1 MSFKIIV
8 DSCCDLSPEVLS
20 TGVYQSIPLTIH
32 VGDSEFRDDET
43 LRTEVLV
50 DAMAMC
56 QEASHTACPAPA
68 EYLAAYEAA
77 EGDVYVVTLSALL
90 SGSHNSAWQAA
101 QIFREEHPDRNIHV
115 FNSCSASAGETHIA
129 LTLSRLASSGMP
141 FGEVVAEM
149 DRRIAQMNTLFVLE
163 NLDVLRKAGRLTRVQ
178 SLVTGALRV
187 KLVMGSTP
195 QGEIMRHGQA
205 LSIKQALNKLC
216 AIMAADQRHRGR
228 LLCISHCLCR
238 ERAEYL
244 RALAFKTCDFAD
256 VRIEE
261 ARGISSFYANSGGI
275 VAAY

>member
-8 DSCCDLSPEVLS
+8 DSCCDLSPDLLS
-20 TGVYQSIPLTIH
+20 AGPFYSVPLTIH
-32 VGDSEFRDDET
+32 VGDSEFRDDER
-43 LRTEVLV
+43 LNTEQLV

-56 QEASHTACPAPA
+56 QQASTTSCPSPA
-68 EYLAAYEAA
+68 DYLAAYEAA
-77 EGDVYVVTLSALL
+77 EGDIYVVTLSALL

-101 QIFREEHPDRNIHV
+101 QLFREDHPDRNIHV

-129 LTLSRLASSGMP
+129 LTLAKLARTEMS
-141 FGEVVAEM
+141 FDQVVAEM
-149 DRRIAQMNTLFVLE
+149 ERRIAPMNTLFVLE
-163 NLDVLRKAGRLTRVQ
+163 NLDILRKAGRLTRVQ

-205 LSIKQALNKLC
+205 LSIKQALSKLC
-216 AIMAADQRHRGR
+216 SIMAADERHRGQ

-261 ARGISSFYANSGGI
+261 TRGISSFYANSGGI

>member
-1 MSFKIIV
+1 MGFKIIV
-8 DSCCDLSPEVLS
+8 DSCCDLNRDLLQSGL
-20 TGVYQSIPLTIH
+20 YQSIPLTIH

-43 LRTEVLV
+43 LNTEQLA

-56 QEASHTACPAPA
+56 PTASHTACPAPA
-68 EYLAAYEAA
+68 EYLAAYEQAG
-77 EGDVYVVTLSALL
+77 GDIYVVTLSALL

-129 LTLSRLASSGMP
+129 LALTRLASSGMP
-141 FGEVVAEM
+141 FDRVVAEM
-149 DRRIAQMNTLFVLE
+149 ERRITQMNTLFVLE
-163 NLDVLRKAGRLTRVQ
+163 NLDTLRKAGRLTRVQ

-205 LSIKQALNKLC
+205 LSIKQALSKLC
-216 AIMAADQRHRGR
+216 AIMAADPRHRGR
-228 LLCISHCLCR
+228 LLCISHCLCQ

-244 RALAFKTCDFAD
+244 RTLALKTCDFSD
-256 VRIEE
+256 VRID
-261 ARGISSFYANSGGI
+261 ATRGISTFYANTGGI
-275 VAAY
+275 VTAY

>member
-8 DSCCDLSPEVLS
+8 DSCCDLSPDVLS
-20 TGVYQSIPLTIH
+20 SGVYQSIPLTIH

-43 LRTEVLV
+43 LRTEQLV

-77 EGDVYVVTLSALL
+77 QGDVYVVTLSALL

-129 LTLSRLASSGMP
+129 LALSKLASSGMP

-244 RALAFKTCDFAD
+244 RTLAFKTCDFAD

>member
-8 DSCCDLSPEVLS
+8 DSCCDLSPDLLS
-20 TGVYQSIPLTIH
+20 SGPFHSVPLTIH
-32 VGDSEFRDDET
+32 VGDSEFRDDER
-43 LRTEVLV
+43 LNTEQLV

-56 QEASHTACPAPA
+56 QQASTTSCPSPA

-77 EGDVYVVTLSALL
+77 QGDIYVVTLSALL

-129 LTLSRLASSGMP
+129 LALSKLASSGMP

>member
-129 LTLSRLASSGMP
+129 LALSKLASSGMP

-244 RALAFKTCDFAD
+244 RTLAFKPCDFAD

>member
-129 LTLSRLASSGMP
+129 LALSKLASSGMP

-244 RALAFKTCDFAD
+244 RALAFKTCDFAA

-261 ARGISSFYANSGGI
+261 TRGISSFYANSGGI

>member
-129 LTLSRLASSGMP
+129 LALSKLASSGMP

-238 ERAEYL
+238 ERA
-244 RALAFKTCDFAD
+244 
-256 VRIEE
+256 
-261 ARGISSFYANSGGI
+261 
-275 VAAY
+275 

>member
-8 DSCCDLSPEVLS
+8 DSCCDLSPDVLS
-20 TGVYQSIPLTIH
+20 SGVYQSIPLTIH

-129 LTLSRLASSGMP
+129 LALSKLASSGMP

-244 RALAFKTCDFAD
+244 RTLAFKTCDFAD